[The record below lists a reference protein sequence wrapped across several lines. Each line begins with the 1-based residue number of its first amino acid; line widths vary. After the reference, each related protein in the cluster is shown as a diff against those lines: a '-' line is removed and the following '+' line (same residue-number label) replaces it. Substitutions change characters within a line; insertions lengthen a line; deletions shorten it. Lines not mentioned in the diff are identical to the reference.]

1 MWFLVRMAF
10 WLSVVSLLLP
20 VAPSQK
26 TTSVPQG
33 GTRGMSAAESLDKS
47 ARKTPQDTLAPA
59 DLAVPWRGPRLRKQS
74 ERRQLHQRIGAITI
88 ASTLPSLAALTMGL
102 IPTEPAS

>member
-20 VAPSQK
+20 AAPSKK

-33 GTRGMSAAESLDKS
+33 GARGMSAAESLDKS
-47 ARKTPQDTLAPA
+47 ARKTPQDTLTPA

-74 ERRQLHQRIGAITI
+74 APDIQ
-88 ASTLPSLAALTMGL
+88 ALGRFSGGL
-102 IPTEPAS
+102 L